1 MFCSLFFETS
11 MKKKCHS
18 RLLKII
24 YGLFLGLWLRKII
37 FVNDNFICME
47 FNKLIDRGA
56 EIERINDALS
66 RQTPQFIVVYGRR
79 RIGKST
85 LIKHILKS
93 LSGSLYFLSDTSSE
107 SVQRSLFAK
116 MVATVIDGFDKV
128 VYPDWETLFRSMNSQ
143 LKERIAV
150 CLDEFPYLVKS
161 CEVLPSIIQKLMN
174 EKCLKFDLILCGSS
188 QQLMHGYVLNRQS
201 PLYGLANEIIRM
213 TPIPAGFVPEALACD
228 AEQAVREY
236 AVWGGIP
243 RYWELRNDYV
253 DFETAIKKVVLDPQG
268 PLSEE
273 PQRLLRD
280 DMRDTVQAVTILTI
294 IGNGA
299 NKLTEIATRAGK
311 DATQISEPLG
321 KLRDLGYVYREV
333 PFGEDPKK
341 SKKGIYHINDSL
353 LRFYYQFIVPYRSI
367 IELGR
372 VDTVMKIVEEQ
383 LPQYVSLCWEELC
396 RNYVSGNVINGI
408 PYDLASRWWGKI
420 FPPEN
425 KEGKMVELDVV
436 AESFDKKHLLIGECK
451 WTHQEDAE
459 RLRYELEQKVQYLP
473 FVKPNQ
479 TVHIVLFLKEKPLRQ
494 SEEVAVFLPENVL
507 KV

>member
-1 MFCSLFFETS
+1 M
-11 MKKKCHS
+11 
-18 RLLKII
+18 
-24 YGLFLGLWLRKII
+24 
-37 FVNDNFICME
+37 NDNFIYME
-47 FNKLIDRGA
+47 FNKLIDRRA
-56 EIERINDALS
+56 ETERINGALS
-66 RQTPQFIVVYGRR
+66 RPTPQFIVVYGRR

-85 LIKHILKS
+85 LIKHIMKNRRE
-93 LSGSLYFLSDTSSE
+93 SLYFLSDTSSE
-107 SVQRSLFAK
+107 SVQRMFFAK
-116 MVATVIDGFDKV
+116 MVSLVIEGFDKV
-128 VYPDWETLFRSMNSQ
+128 VYPDWEILFRSMNSQ
-143 LKERIAV
+143 LKERVVV

-161 CEVLPSIIQKLMN
+161 CDVLPSIIQKLMN

-213 TPIPAGFVPEALACD
+213 TPIPACFVSEALGCD

-243 RYWELRNDYV
+243 RYWELRNDYA

-280 DMRDTVQAVTILTI
+280 DMRDTVQAVTLLTI

-299 NKLTEIATRAGK
+299 NRLTEIATRAGK

-333 PFGEDPKK
+333 PLGEDPKK

-353 LRFYYQFIVPYRSI
+353 LRFYYQFVVPYRSI

-383 LPQYVSLCWEELC
+383 LTRYVSLCWEELC
-396 RNYVSGNVINGI
+396 RNYVSGNLIGGI
-408 PYDLASRWWGKI
+408 PYNMASRWWGKI
-420 FPPEN
+420 FPLEK
-425 KEGKMVELDVV
+425 KEGRMVELDVV
-436 AESFDKKHLLIGECK
+436 AESFDKKHILIGECK
-451 WTHQEDAE
+451 WTRQEDAD
-459 RLRYELEQKVQYLP
+459 RLFYELKQKVQYLP
-473 FVKPNQ
+473 FIKSNQ
-479 TVHIVLFLKEKPLRQ
+479 TVHLALFLKEKPL
-494 SEEVAVFLPENVL
+494 EMTETGVILLPENVM